1 MDICVGT
8 DKPIDPNDK
17 QMKAGVIPGGR
28 CAVLR
33 YPGNTNNLEPAALYL
48 YREWLPA
55 SGEEVRDFPVYC
67 QRHLSL
73 VADGPLHEVVVEL
86 FLPLK

>member
-1 MDICVGT
+1 
-8 DKPIDPNDK
+8 
-17 QMKAGVIPGGR
+17 
-28 CAVLR
+28 VLR
-33 YPGNTNNLEPAALYL
+33 VAHDTHNLEPAALYL

-67 QRHLSL
+67 QRHLSFSPDAT
-73 VADGPLHEVVVEL
+73 VHEVVVEL

>member
-1 MDICVGT
+1 
-8 DKPIDPNDK
+8 
-17 QMKAGVIPGGR
+17 MKAGVIPGGR

-73 VADGPLHEVVVEL
+73 VAAGPLHDVVVEL